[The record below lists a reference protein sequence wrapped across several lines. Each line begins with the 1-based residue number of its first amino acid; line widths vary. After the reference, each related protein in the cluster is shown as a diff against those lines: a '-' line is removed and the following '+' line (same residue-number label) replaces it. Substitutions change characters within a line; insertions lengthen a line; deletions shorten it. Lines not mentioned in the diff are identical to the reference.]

1 MDLTDVRARLID
13 AVPLEVL
20 ARIEKKLMRTLVA
33 ELHNP
38 LAALD
43 ALPKEIVP
51 AVREAFFAQVSAL
64 LMTACVNA
72 FDHAR
77 QNIESRA
84 AETLAAGS
92 GKPRAVADADDN
104 KRAADGAKHA
114 DGPMEIASRNRIRA
128 LESEN
133 ARLHEEVQ
141 QAHRKIETLG
151 EEIST
156 LKSENARLHEE
167 VQQVH
172 RKIEAQEEEIRTL
185 KKERDKLQTMVDFE
199 PQFNNVKRDNDL
211 TVAVNSKLLERA
223 IAVAKSRDLSLNS
236 YVSRAL
242 VLADADAERY
252 IGKQMPF
259 SEDDAKLASPQ
270 RE

>member
-1 MDLTDVRARLID
+1 MNLTDVHAVLTE

-20 ARIEKKLMRTLVA
+20 ARIETKLVRTLVA
-33 ELHNP
+33 ELHKP
-38 LAALD
+38 LATLD
-43 ALPKEIVP
+43 ALPKEIAP

-64 LMTACVNA
+64 LTTACVNA
-72 FDHAR
+72 FVHAR
-77 QNIESRA
+77 QNIESGA
-84 AETLAAGS
+84 AETPAAGL
-92 GKPRAVADADDN
+92 GKSRAVADDN
-104 KRAADGAKHA
+104 ERAADAAKHA
-114 DGPMEIASRNRIRA
+114 DGPTEIALRNCIRA

-133 ARLHEEVQ
+133 ERLHEE
-141 QAHRKIETLG
+141 L
-151 EEIST
+151 
-156 LKSENARLHEE
+156 
-167 VQQVH
+167 QQVH
-172 RKIEAQEEEIRTL
+172 RKIEAREEEIRTL

-252 IGKQMPF
+252 IGKRMPF